1 MTEHIPTYEKV
12 TLINSNRHN
21 NYTKRKIDRA
31 WFNHLLQHPAR
42 KRSGSIL
49 TTLEPAQGQC
59 YDKVTVFLWLP
70 NAHVGCLQL
79 AGPDF
84 ALKYDTLQGVHD
96 RLAEVSPNLVRYGD
110 VEDANYFKQAQE
122 LAQVTGYLFLR
133 KYCLC
138 FNSHFFRWTWVSQYQ
153 NVSILDF
160 IGAKDD
166 GDGSDDWSCKTCKA
180 PVKSSRP
187 TNQHPVS
194 FYRPDAKPT
203 VTEHTEGN

>member
-12 TLINSNRHN
+12 TLINSNKHN

-31 WFNHLLQHPAR
+31 WFNHLLRHPAR

-70 NAHVGCLQL
+70 NARVGCLQL

-138 FNSHFFRWTWVSQYQ
+138 FNSHFSGGPGLASTGMSPYW
-153 NVSILDF
+153 ILLELRMMETVVT
-160 IGAKDD
+160 IGAVRRAKLQ
-166 GDGSDDWSCKTCKA
+166 
-180 PVKSSRP
+180 SSRQDQQ
-187 TNQHPVS
+187 TNTQFLFTGRMP
-194 FYRPDAKPT
+194 
-203 VTEHTEGN
+203 NQQ